1 MTATVMF
8 AAGAL
13 LFAAGFYVGL
23 ETGRQ
28 DARESVRLV
37 RDAVIAMRRVGRL
50 DTEWYDRADRVSE

>member
-1 MTATVMF
+1 MF

-37 RDAVIAMRRVGRL
+37 RDAVREMRRVGRL
-50 DTEWYDRADRVSE
+50 DAEWYDRADRVSE